1 MTFHAREQCADSAEL
16 ALLPRLKPAAAGL
29 GMDGLPRGADPCEA
43 NVDRGSRKAAF
54 ETQSLTTR
62 RFGRLCSAW
71 RIAACNF
78 DRRDGGGKSPCEAR
92 PPSLRSDTD
101 KDSPLA
107 RVRLPATSRMNEIAK
122 QLPDERL
129 WRSRLMKPLNMRQ
142 HDLVNLLLR
151 TGPVTIAQLTEK
163 VSRPEHPPVAQANV
177 RAWLSRLVAKGWMI
191 KLKGPQRKRGRA
203 LYVYRLVPNAQ
214 FAWQQ
219 REAEFQAARKE
230 QERQDRELLG

>member
-1 MTFHAREQCADSAEL
+1 
-16 ALLPRLKPAAAGL
+16 
-29 GMDGLPRGADPCEA
+29 
-43 NVDRGSRKAAF
+43 
-54 ETQSLTTR
+54 
-62 RFGRLCSAW
+62 
-71 RIAACNF
+71 
-78 DRRDGGGKSPCEAR
+78 
-92 PPSLRSDTD
+92 
-101 KDSPLA
+101 
-107 RVRLPATSRMNEIAK
+107 MNEIAK

-142 HDLVNLLLR
+142 HYLVNLLLR